1 MLTKLNYKRT
11 KELLIEFAPLASYQD
26 IDKRFIRAFEIY
38 LTRKNLC
45 ANTILKYL
53 KCLKRALR
61 LAQQTGQ
68 IKETIEELFSLT
80 VTKAEII
87 RKESLTPHE
96 LNKLQ
101 EYLISNFTNME
112 SDYREALSAFLFSCY
127 TGIRYSDICQ
137 LTYTDMKRIKNKRW
151 LIFTMQKTKQKVY
164 VPLDQIFGGRALK
177 IMRLFHRT
185 RGKLF
190 YLPSNAKCN
199 RVIKRVYKNQQI
211 GKKNISFHTG
221 RHTAATL
228 LLFYKI
234 PLTTIQSILGHHH
247 ITTTEIYAEQNEA
260 TIYNSIKGVKFKEFI

>member
-1 MLTKLNYKRT
+1 MSQKSIK
-11 KELLIEFAPLASYQD
+11 A
-26 IDKRFIRAFEIY
+26 
-38 LTRKNLC
+38 C
-45 ANTILKYL
+45 AT
-53 KCLKRALR
+53 
-61 LAQQTGQ
+61 TGQ

-101 EYLISNFTNME
+101 EYLISNFTIME

-137 LTYTDMKRIKNKRW
+137 LTYADMKRIKNKRW

-234 PLTTIQSILGHHH
+234 PLTTIQSILGHTH

-260 TIYNSIKGVKFKEFI
+260 TIYNSIKGVKFKEFT

>member
-1 MLTKLNYKRT
+1 MIQLYMKYQKTILYITPLSRFSISSWKAKRFHQILSWT
-11 KELLIEFAPLASYQD
+11 IEFAPLASYQD

-137 LTYTDMKRIKNKRW
+137 LTYADMKRIKNKRW

-221 RHTAATL
+221 SHSVFSFFL
-228 LLFYKI
+228 KI
-234 PLTTIQSILGHHH
+234 NSLQNIPVWQVTI
-247 ITTTEIYAEQNEA
+247 
-260 TIYNSIKGVKFKEFI
+260 

>member
-1 MLTKLNYKRT
+1 M
-11 KELLIEFAPLASYQD
+11 S
-26 IDKRFIRAFEIY
+26 
-38 LTRKNLC
+38 
-45 ANTILKYL
+45 
-53 KCLKRALR
+53 KRALR

-151 LIFTMQKTKQKVY
+151 LIFTMQKQNKSICATRPDFRRKS
-164 VPLDQIFGGRALK
+164 IK

-199 RVIKRVYKNQQI
+199 RVIKRVYK
-211 GKKNISFHTG
+211 IS
-221 RHTAATL
+221 
-228 LLFYKI
+228 K
-234 PLTTIQSILGHHH
+234 
-247 ITTTEIYAEQNEA
+247 
-260 TIYNSIKGVKFKEFI
+260 